1 MALVMATQEELE
13 LVVHCSRMRCMENRG
28 KSGYYHLVQYYIH
41 ILLQICFGNVL
52 TFSSRVANGMRQG
65 GEIE

>member
-41 ILLQICFGNVL
+41 TYCYRYVL
-52 TFSSRVANGMRQG
+52 ETY
-65 GEIE
+65 